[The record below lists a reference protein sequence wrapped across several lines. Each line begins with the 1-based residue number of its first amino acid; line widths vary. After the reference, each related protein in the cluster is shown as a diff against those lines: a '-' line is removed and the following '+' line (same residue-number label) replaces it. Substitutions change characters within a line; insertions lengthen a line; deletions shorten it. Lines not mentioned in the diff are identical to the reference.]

1 MVQFREECLIL
12 ELDIQ
17 LSNYFMKNKKHIF
30 LVIIFLISLNS
41 ISQTKSAKIVV
52 DGVCMMC
59 EERIEKKAIDVN
71 GIKLA
76 DWNLENRV
84 LKVVYN
90 EKKITIN
97 EIHEFLGSIGHD
109 TEKKI
114 ASNEAYALL
123 DPCCQYR
130 DVRVVKDHGLDRKP
144 IHASNKK
151 EQ

>member
-1 MVQFREECLIL
+1 
-12 ELDIQ
+12 
-17 LSNYFMKNKKHIF
+17 MKNNNYIF
-30 LVIIFLISLNS
+30 ISILLLITLNS
-41 ISQTKSAKIVV
+41 FSQTKSAKIVV

-59 EERIEKKAIDVN
+59 EERIEKKAIDIK

-76 DWNLENRV
+76 DWNLDNRV

-90 EKKITIN
+90 EKNITIN

-114 ASNEAYALL
+114 ASDEAYSLL

-130 DVRVVKDHGLDRKP
+130 DLQVIKDHGLDRKP
-144 IHASNKK
+144 IHTSNKK

>member
-1 MVQFREECLIL
+1 
-12 ELDIQ
+12 
-17 LSNYFMKNKKHIF
+17 MKNNNYLFISIF
-30 LVIIFLISLNS
+30 LLVTLNS
-41 ISQTKSAKIVV
+41 FSQTKSAKIVV

-59 EERIEKKAIDVN
+59 EERIEKKAIDVK

-76 DWNLENRV
+76 DWNLDNRV

-114 ASNEAYALL
+114 ASNEAYSLL

-130 DVRVVKDHGLDRKP
+130 DLQVIKDHGLDRKP
-144 IHASNKK
+144 IHTSNKK

>member
-1 MVQFREECLIL
+1 
-12 ELDIQ
+12 
-17 LSNYFMKNKKHIF
+17 MKNNNHLFISIF
-30 LVIIFLISLNS
+30 LLVTLNS
-41 ISQTKSAKIVV
+41 FSQTKSAKIVV

-76 DWNLENRV
+76 DWNLDNRV

-114 ASNEAYALL
+114 ASNEAYSLL

-130 DVRVVKDHGLDRKP
+130 DLQVIKDHGLDRKP
-144 IHASNKK
+144 IHTSNKK

>member
-1 MVQFREECLIL
+1 
-12 ELDIQ
+12 
-17 LSNYFMKNKKHIF
+17 MKNNNYLFISIF
-30 LVIIFLISLNS
+30 LLITLNS
-41 ISQTKSAKIVV
+41 FSQTKSAKIVV

-59 EERIEKKAIDVN
+59 EERIEKKAIDVK
-71 GIKLA
+71 GIKLV
-76 DWNLENRV
+76 DWNLDNRV

-90 EKKITIN
+90 EKNITIN

-114 ASNEAYALL
+114 ASDEAYSLL

-130 DVRVVKDHGLDRKP
+130 DLQVIKDHGLDRKP
-144 IHASNKK
+144 IHTSNKK

>member
-1 MVQFREECLIL
+1 
-12 ELDIQ
+12 
-17 LSNYFMKNKKHIF
+17 MKNNNYIF
-30 LVIIFLISLNS
+30 ISILLLITLNS
-41 ISQTKSAKIVV
+41 FSQTKSAKIVV

-59 EERIEKKAIDVN
+59 EERIEKKAIDVK

-76 DWNLENRV
+76 DWNLDNRV

-90 EKKITIN
+90 EKNITIN

-114 ASNEAYALL
+114 ASDEAYSLL

-130 DVRVVKDHGLDRKP
+130 DLQVIKDHGLDRKP
-144 IHASNKK
+144 IHTSNKK

>member
-1 MVQFREECLIL
+1 
-12 ELDIQ
+12 
-17 LSNYFMKNKKHIF
+17 MKNNNHLFISIF
-30 LVIIFLISLNS
+30 LLVTLNS
-41 ISQTKSAKIVV
+41 FSQTKSAKIVV

-59 EERIEKKAIDVN
+59 EERIEKKAIDVK

-76 DWNLENRV
+76 DWNLDNRV
-84 LKVVYN
+84 LKIVYN
-90 EKKITIN
+90 EKNITIN

-114 ASNEAYALL
+114 ASDEAYSLL

-130 DVRVVKDHGLDRKP
+130 DLQVIKDHGLDRKP
-144 IHASNKK
+144 IHTSNKK

>member
-1 MVQFREECLIL
+1 
-12 ELDIQ
+12 
-17 LSNYFMKNKKHIF
+17 MKNNNYLFISIF
-30 LVIIFLISLNS
+30 LLVILNS
-41 ISQTKSAKIVV
+41 FSQTKSAKIVV

-59 EERIEKKAIDVN
+59 EERIEKKAIDVK

-76 DWNLENRV
+76 DWNLDNRV

-90 EKKITIN
+90 EKNITIN
-97 EIHEFLGSIGHD
+97 DIHEFLGSIGHD

-114 ASNEAYALL
+114 ASDEAYSLL

-130 DVRVVKDHGLDRKP
+130 DLQVIKDHGLDRKP
-144 IHASNKK
+144 IHTSNKK

>member
-1 MVQFREECLIL
+1 
-12 ELDIQ
+12 
-17 LSNYFMKNKKHIF
+17 MKNNNYLF
-30 LVIIFLISLNS
+30 NSIILFFTLNS
-41 ISQTKSAKIVV
+41 FSQTKSAKIVV

-59 EERIEKKAIDVN
+59 EERIEKKAIDVK

-76 DWNLENRV
+76 DWDLDNRV

-90 EKKITIN
+90 EKNITIN

-109 TEKKI
+109 TEKNI
-114 ASNEAYALL
+114 ASDEAYSLL

-130 DVRVVKDHGLDRKP
+130 DLQVIKDHGLDRKP
-144 IHASNKK
+144 IHTSNKK

>member
-1 MVQFREECLIL
+1 
-12 ELDIQ
+12 
-17 LSNYFMKNKKHIF
+17 MKNNNYLFVSIF
-30 LVIIFLISLNS
+30 LLVTLNS
-41 ISQTKSAKIVV
+41 FSQTKSAKIVV

-59 EERIEKKAIDVN
+59 EERIEKKAIDVK

-76 DWNLENRV
+76 DWNLDNRV
-84 LKVVYN
+84 LKIVYN
-90 EKKITIN
+90 EKNITIN

-114 ASNEAYALL
+114 ASDEAYSLL

-130 DVRVVKDHGLDRKP
+130 DLQVIKDHGLDRKP
-144 IHASNKK
+144 IHTSNKK

>member
-1 MVQFREECLIL
+1 
-12 ELDIQ
+12 
-17 LSNYFMKNKKHIF
+17 MKNNNYLFISIF
-30 LVIIFLISLNS
+30 LLVILNS
-41 ISQTKSAKIVV
+41 FSQTKSAKIVV

-59 EERIEKKAIDVN
+59 EERIEKKAIDVK

-76 DWNLENRV
+76 DWNLDNRV

-90 EKKITIN
+90 EKNITIN

-114 ASNEAYALL
+114 ASDEAYSLL

-130 DVRVVKDHGLDRKP
+130 DLQVIKDHGLDRKP
-144 IHASNKK
+144 IHTSNKK

>member
-1 MVQFREECLIL
+1 
-12 ELDIQ
+12 
-17 LSNYFMKNKKHIF
+17 MKNNNYLFISIF
-30 LVIIFLISLNS
+30 LLVTLNS
-41 ISQTKSAKIVV
+41 FSQTKSAKIVV

-59 EERIEKKAIDVN
+59 EERIEKKAIDVK

-76 DWNLENRV
+76 DWNLDNRV

-90 EKKITIN
+90 EKNITIN

-114 ASNEAYALL
+114 ASDEAYSLL

-130 DVRVVKDHGLDRKP
+130 DLQVIKDHGLDRKP
-144 IHASNKK
+144 IHSSNKK

>member
-1 MVQFREECLIL
+1 
-12 ELDIQ
+12 
-17 LSNYFMKNKKHIF
+17 MKNNNYLFISIF
-30 LVIIFLISLNS
+30 LFFTLNS
-41 ISQTKSAKIVV
+41 FSQTKSAKIVV

-59 EERIEKKAIDVN
+59 EERIEKKAIDVK

-76 DWNLENRV
+76 DWDLDNRV

-90 EKKITIN
+90 EKNITIN

-114 ASNEAYALL
+114 ASDKAYSLL

-130 DVRVVKDHGLDRKP
+130 DLQVIKDHGLDRKP
-144 IHASNKK
+144 IHTSNKK

>member
-1 MVQFREECLIL
+1 
-12 ELDIQ
+12 
-17 LSNYFMKNKKHIF
+17 MKNNNYLFISIF
-30 LVIIFLISLNS
+30 LLVTLNS
-41 ISQTKSAKIVV
+41 YSQTKSAKIVV

-59 EERIEKKAIDVN
+59 EERIEKKAIDVK

-76 DWNLENRV
+76 DWNLDNRV
-84 LKVVYN
+84 LKIVYN
-90 EKKITIN
+90 EKNITIN

-114 ASNEAYALL
+114 ASNEAYSLL

-130 DVRVVKDHGLDRKP
+130 DLQVIKDHGLDRKP
-144 IHASNKK
+144 IHTSNKK

>member
-1 MVQFREECLIL
+1 
-12 ELDIQ
+12 
-17 LSNYFMKNKKHIF
+17 MKNNNYLFISIF
-30 LVIIFLISLNS
+30 LLFTLNS
-41 ISQTKSAKIVV
+41 FSQTKSAKIVV

-59 EERIEKKAIDVN
+59 KERIEKKAIDVK

-76 DWNLENRV
+76 DWNLDNRL

-90 EKKITIN
+90 EKNITIN

-114 ASNEAYALL
+114 ASDEAYSLL

-130 DVRVVKDHGLDRKP
+130 DLQVIKDHGLDRKP

>member
-1 MVQFREECLIL
+1 
-12 ELDIQ
+12 
-17 LSNYFMKNKKHIF
+17 MKNNNYLFISI
-30 LVIIFLISLNS
+30 LLLITLNS
-41 ISQTKSAKIVV
+41 FSQTKSAKIVV

-59 EERIEKKAIDVN
+59 EERIEKKAIDVK

-76 DWNLENRV
+76 DWNLDNRV

-90 EKKITIN
+90 EKNITIN

-114 ASNEAYALL
+114 ASDEAYSLL

-130 DVRVVKDHGLDRKP
+130 DLQVIKDHGLDRKP
-144 IHASNKK
+144 IHSSNKK

>member
-1 MVQFREECLIL
+1 
-12 ELDIQ
+12 
-17 LSNYFMKNKKHIF
+17 MKNNNYIFISIF
-30 LVIIFLISLNS
+30 LLVTLNS
-41 ISQTKSAKIVV
+41 FSQTKSAKIVV
-52 DGVCMMC
+52 DGVWMMC
-59 EERIEKKAIDVN
+59 EERIEKKAIDVK

-76 DWNLENRV
+76 DWNLDNRV

-90 EKKITIN
+90 EKNITIN

-114 ASNEAYALL
+114 ASDEAYSLL

-130 DVRVVKDHGLDRKP
+130 DLQVIKDHGLDRKP
-144 IHASNKK
+144 IHTSNKK

>member
-1 MVQFREECLIL
+1 
-12 ELDIQ
+12 
-17 LSNYFMKNKKHIF
+17 MKNNNYLFISIF
-30 LVIIFLISLNS
+30 LLVTLNS
-41 ISQTKSAKIVV
+41 FSQTKSAKIVV

-59 EERIEKKAIDVN
+59 EERIEKKAIDVK

-76 DWNLENRV
+76 DWNLDNRV
-84 LKVVYN
+84 LKIVYN
-90 EKKITIN
+90 EKNITIN

-114 ASNEAYALL
+114 ASDEAYSLL

-130 DVRVVKDHGLDRKP
+130 DLQVIKDHGLDRKP
-144 IHASNKK
+144 IHSSNKK

>member
-1 MVQFREECLIL
+1 
-12 ELDIQ
+12 
-17 LSNYFMKNKKHIF
+17 MKNNNYLFISF
-30 LVIIFLISLNS
+30 LLLITLNS
-41 ISQTKSAKIVV
+41 LSQTKSAKIVV

-59 EERIEKKAIDVN
+59 EERIEKKAIDVK

-76 DWNLENRV
+76 DWNLDNRV
-84 LKVVYN
+84 LKIVYN
-90 EKKITIN
+90 EKNITIN

-114 ASNEAYALL
+114 ASNEAYKLL

-130 DVRVVKDHGLDRKP
+130 DVQVVKDHGLDRKP
-144 IHASNKK
+144 IHTSNKK

>member
-1 MVQFREECLIL
+1 MKIN
-12 ELDIQ
+12 
-17 LSNYFMKNKKHIF
+17 NYLFISIF
-30 LVIIFLISLNS
+30 LLVTLNS
-41 ISQTKSAKIVV
+41 FSQTKSAKIVV

-59 EERIEKKAIDVN
+59 EERIEKKAIDVK

-76 DWNLENRV
+76 DWNLDNRV
-84 LKVVYN
+84 LKIVYN
-90 EKKITIN
+90 EKNITIN

-114 ASNEAYALL
+114 ASDEAYSLL

-130 DVRVVKDHGLDRKP
+130 DLQVIKDHGLDRKP
-144 IHASNKK
+144 IHTSNKK

>member
-1 MVQFREECLIL
+1 
-12 ELDIQ
+12 
-17 LSNYFMKNKKHIF
+17 MKNNNYLFISIF
-30 LVIIFLISLNS
+30 LLVTLNS
-41 ISQTKSAKIVV
+41 FSQTKSAKIVV

-59 EERIEKKAIDVN
+59 EERIEKKAIDVK

-76 DWNLENRV
+76 DWNLDNRV
-84 LKVVYN
+84 LKIVYN
-90 EKKITIN
+90 EKNITIN

-114 ASNEAYALL
+114 ASNEAYSLL

-130 DVRVVKDHGLDRKP
+130 DLQVIKDHGLDRTP
-144 IHASNKK
+144 IHTSNKK

>member
-1 MVQFREECLIL
+1 
-12 ELDIQ
+12 
-17 LSNYFMKNKKHIF
+17 MKNNNYLFISI
-30 LVIIFLISLNS
+30 LLLITLNS
-41 ISQTKSAKIVV
+41 FSQTKSAKIVV

-59 EERIEKKAIDVN
+59 EERIEKKAIDVK

-76 DWNLENRV
+76 DWNLDNRV

-90 EKKITIN
+90 EKNITIN

-109 TEKKI
+109 TKKKI
-114 ASNEAYALL
+114 ASDEAYSLL

-130 DVRVVKDHGLDRKP
+130 DLQVIKDHGLDRKP
-144 IHASNKK
+144 IHTSNKK

>member
-1 MVQFREECLIL
+1 
-12 ELDIQ
+12 
-17 LSNYFMKNKKHIF
+17 MKNNNYLFISIF
-30 LVIIFLISLNS
+30 LLVTLNS
-41 ISQTKSAKIVV
+41 FSQTKSAKIVV

-59 EERIEKKAIDVN
+59 EERIEKKAIDVK

-76 DWNLENRV
+76 DWNLDNRV

-114 ASNEAYALL
+114 ASDEAYSLL

-130 DVRVVKDHGLDRKP
+130 DLQVIKDHGLDRKP
-144 IHASNKK
+144 IHISNKK

>member
-1 MVQFREECLIL
+1 
-12 ELDIQ
+12 
-17 LSNYFMKNKKHIF
+17 MKNNNYLFISIF
-30 LVIIFLISLNS
+30 LLFTLNS
-41 ISQTKSAKIVV
+41 FSQTKSAKIVV

-59 EERIEKKAIDVN
+59 EERIEKKAIDVK

-76 DWNLENRV
+76 DWNLDNRV

-90 EKKITIN
+90 ERNITIN
-97 EIHEFLGSIGHD
+97 EIHDFLVLIGHD

-114 ASNEAYALL
+114 ASDEAYSLL

-130 DVRVVKDHGLDRKP
+130 DLQVIKDHGLDRKP
-144 IHASNKK
+144 IHTSNKK

>member
-1 MVQFREECLIL
+1 
-12 ELDIQ
+12 
-17 LSNYFMKNKKHIF
+17 MKNNNYLFISIF
-30 LVIIFLISLNS
+30 LLVTLNS
-41 ISQTKSAKIVV
+41 FSQTKSAKIVV

-59 EERIEKKAIDVN
+59 EERIEKKAIDVK

-76 DWNLENRV
+76 DWNLDNRV
-84 LKVVYN
+84 LKIVYN
-90 EKKITIN
+90 EKNITIN

-114 ASNEAYALL
+114 ASNEAYSLL

-130 DVRVVKDHGLDRKP
+130 DLQVIKDHGLDRKP
-144 IHASNKK
+144 IHTSNKK

>member
-1 MVQFREECLIL
+1 
-12 ELDIQ
+12 
-17 LSNYFMKNKKHIF
+17 MKNNNYLFISI
-30 LVIIFLISLNS
+30 LLLITLNS
-41 ISQTKSAKIVV
+41 FSQTKSAKIVV

-59 EERIEKKAIDVN
+59 EERIEKKAIDVK

-76 DWNLENRV
+76 DWDLDNRV

-90 EKKITIN
+90 EKNITIN

-114 ASNEAYALL
+114 ASDEAYSLL

-130 DVRVVKDHGLDRKP
+130 DLQVIKDHGLDRKP
-144 IHASNKK
+144 IHTSNKK

>member
-1 MVQFREECLIL
+1 
-12 ELDIQ
+12 
-17 LSNYFMKNKKHIF
+17 MKNNNYLFISI
-30 LVIIFLISLNS
+30 LLLITLNS
-41 ISQTKSAKIVV
+41 FSQTKSAKIVV

-59 EERIEKKAIDVN
+59 EERIEKKAIDIK

-76 DWNLENRV
+76 DWDLDNRV

-90 EKKITIN
+90 EKNITIN

-109 TEKKI
+109 TEKRI
-114 ASNEAYALL
+114 ASDEAYSLL

-130 DVRVVKDHGLDRKP
+130 DLQVIKDHGLDRKP
-144 IHASNKK
+144 IHTLNKK

>member
-1 MVQFREECLIL
+1 
-12 ELDIQ
+12 
-17 LSNYFMKNKKHIF
+17 MKNNNYLFISIF
-30 LVIIFLISLNS
+30 LLVTLNS
-41 ISQTKSAKIVV
+41 FSQTKSAKIVV

-59 EERIEKKAIDVN
+59 EERIEKKAIDVK

-76 DWNLENRV
+76 DWNLDNRV

-90 EKKITIN
+90 DKKITIN

-114 ASNEAYALL
+114 ASDEAYSLL

-130 DVRVVKDHGLDRKP
+130 DLQVIKDHGLDRKP
-144 IHASNKK
+144 IHTSNKK

>member
-1 MVQFREECLIL
+1 
-12 ELDIQ
+12 
-17 LSNYFMKNKKHIF
+17 MKNNNYLFISIF
-30 LVIIFLISLNS
+30 LLVTLNS
-41 ISQTKSAKIVV
+41 FSQTKSAKIVV

-59 EERIEKKAIDVN
+59 EERIEKKAIDVK

-76 DWNLENRV
+76 DWNLDNRV

-114 ASNEAYALL
+114 ASDEAYSLL

-130 DVRVVKDHGLDRKP
+130 DLQVIKDHGLDRKP
-144 IHASNKK
+144 IHTSNKK

>member
-1 MVQFREECLIL
+1 
-12 ELDIQ
+12 
-17 LSNYFMKNKKHIF
+17 MKNNNYLFISIF
-30 LVIIFLISLNS
+30 LLFTLNS
-41 ISQTKSAKIVV
+41 FSLTKSAKIVV

-59 EERIEKKAIDVN
+59 EERIEKKAIDVK

-76 DWNLENRV
+76 DWNLDNRV

-90 EKKITIN
+90 EKNITIN

-114 ASNEAYALL
+114 ASDEAYSLL

-130 DVRVVKDHGLDRKP
+130 DLQVIKDNGLDRKP
-144 IHASNKK
+144 IHTLNKK

>member
-1 MVQFREECLIL
+1 
-12 ELDIQ
+12 
-17 LSNYFMKNKKHIF
+17 MKNNNYLFISIF
-30 LVIIFLISLNS
+30 LLFTLNS
-41 ISQTKSAKIVV
+41 FSQTKSAKIVV

-59 EERIEKKAIDVN
+59 EERIEKKAIDVK

-76 DWNLENRV
+76 DWNLDNRV

-90 EKKITIN
+90 EKNITIN

>member
-1 MVQFREECLIL
+1 
-12 ELDIQ
+12 
-17 LSNYFMKNKKHIF
+17 MKNNNYLFISIF
-30 LVIIFLISLNS
+30 LLVTLNS
-41 ISQTKSAKIVV
+41 FSQTKSAKIVV

-59 EERIEKKAIDVN
+59 EERIEKKAIDVK

-76 DWNLENRV
+76 DWNLDNRV

-114 ASNEAYALL
+114 ASDEAYSLL

-130 DVRVVKDHGLDRKP
+130 DLQVIKDHGLDRKP
-144 IHASNKK
+144 IHTSTKK

>member
-1 MVQFREECLIL
+1 
-12 ELDIQ
+12 
-17 LSNYFMKNKKHIF
+17 MKNNNNLFISIF
-30 LVIIFLISLNS
+30 LLVTLNS
-41 ISQTKSAKIVV
+41 FSQTKSAKIVV

-59 EERIEKKAIDVN
+59 EERIEKKAIDVK

-76 DWNLENRV
+76 DWDLDNRV

-90 EKKITIN
+90 EKNITIN

-114 ASNEAYALL
+114 ASDEAYSLL

-130 DVRVVKDHGLDRKP
+130 DLQVIKDHGLDRKP
-144 IHASNKK
+144 IHTSNKK

>member
-1 MVQFREECLIL
+1 
-12 ELDIQ
+12 
-17 LSNYFMKNKKHIF
+17 MKNNNYLFISIF
-30 LVIIFLISLNS
+30 LFFTLNS
-41 ISQTKSAKIVV
+41 FSQTKSAKIVV

-59 EERIEKKAIDVN
+59 EERIEKKAIDVK

-76 DWNLENRV
+76 DWNLDNRV

-90 EKKITIN
+90 ERNITIN
-97 EIHEFLGSIGHD
+97 EIHDFLVLIGHD

-114 ASNEAYALL
+114 ASDEAYSLL

-130 DVRVVKDHGLDRKP
+130 DLQVIKDHGLDRKP
-144 IHASNKK
+144 IHTSNKK

>member
-1 MVQFREECLIL
+1 
-12 ELDIQ
+12 
-17 LSNYFMKNKKHIF
+17 MKNNNYLFISI
-30 LVIIFLISLNS
+30 LLLITLNS
-41 ISQTKSAKIVV
+41 FSQTKSAKIVV

-59 EERIEKKAIDVN
+59 EERIEKKAIDVK

-76 DWNLENRV
+76 DWNLDNRV

-90 EKKITIN
+90 EKNITIN

-109 TEKKI
+109 TEKRI
-114 ASNEAYALL
+114 ASDEAYSLL

-130 DVRVVKDHGLDRKP
+130 DLQVIKDHGLDRKP
-144 IHASNKK
+144 IHTSNKK

>member
-1 MVQFREECLIL
+1 
-12 ELDIQ
+12 
-17 LSNYFMKNKKHIF
+17 MKNNNYLFISIF
-30 LVIIFLISLNS
+30 LLVTLNS
-41 ISQTKSAKIVV
+41 FSQTKSAKIVV

-59 EERIEKKAIDVN
+59 EERIEKKAIDVK

-76 DWNLENRV
+76 DWNLDNRV
-84 LKVVYN
+84 LKIVYN
-90 EKKITIN
+90 EKNITIN

-114 ASNEAYALL
+114 ASDEAYSLL

-130 DVRVVKDHGLDRKP
+130 DLQVIKDHGLDRKP
-144 IHASNKK
+144 IHNTSNKK

>member
-1 MVQFREECLIL
+1 
-12 ELDIQ
+12 
-17 LSNYFMKNKKHIF
+17 MKNINCLFISIF
-30 LVIIFLISLNS
+30 LLITLNS
-41 ISQTKSAKIVV
+41 FSQTRSAKIVV

-59 EERIEKKAIDVN
+59 EERIEKKAIEVK

-76 DWNLENRV
+76 DWNLDSRL

-90 EKKITIN
+90 EKNITIN

-109 TEKKI
+109 TEKII
-114 ASNEAYALL
+114 ASDEAYSLL

-130 DVRVVKDHGLDRKP
+130 DLQVIKDHGLDRTP
-144 IHASNKK
+144 IHTSNKK

>member
-1 MVQFREECLIL
+1 
-12 ELDIQ
+12 
-17 LSNYFMKNKKHIF
+17 MKNNNYLFISIF
-30 LVIIFLISLNS
+30 LFFTFNS
-41 ISQTKSAKIVV
+41 FSQTKSAKIVV

-59 EERIEKKAIDVN
+59 EERIEKKAIDIK

-76 DWNLENRV
+76 DWDLDNRV

-90 EKKITIN
+90 EKNITIN

-114 ASNEAYALL
+114 ASDEAYSLL

-130 DVRVVKDHGLDRKP
+130 DLQVIKDHGLDRKP
-144 IHASNKK
+144 IHTSNKK

>member
-1 MVQFREECLIL
+1 MFT
-12 ELDIQ
+12 
-17 LSNYFMKNKKHIF
+17 
-30 LVIIFLISLNS
+30 LNS
-41 ISQTKSAKIVV
+41 FSQTKSAKIVV

-59 EERIEKKAIDVN
+59 EERIEKKAIDVK

-76 DWNLENRV
+76 DWNLDNRV

-114 ASNEAYALL
+114 ASDEAYSLL

-130 DVRVVKDHGLDRKP
+130 DLQVIKDHGLDRKP
-144 IHASNKK
+144 IHTSNKK